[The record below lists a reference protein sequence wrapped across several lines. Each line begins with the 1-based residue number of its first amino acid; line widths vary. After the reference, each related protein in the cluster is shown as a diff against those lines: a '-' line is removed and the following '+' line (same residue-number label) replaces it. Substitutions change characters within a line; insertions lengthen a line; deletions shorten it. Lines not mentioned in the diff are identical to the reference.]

1 MAAHAAGSNRT
12 WNCDAPSLGI
22 TTCQHDDISGATSCW
37 YNDSVGD
44 VVTVVYS
51 NLLQIAPK
59 CADPNGDGSVGSGLT
74 TAPAPPPSP
83 PPSGTPP
90 PSLAPPP
97 DPLRDIAEQVD
108 QQTAQSAASMADGA
122 SGGQS
127 ALAKTATG
135 VAELGANQS
144 ATIAALYCAQGANRV
159 QKYPEAA
166 AGDFSKCANYYNAAH
181 SLVGNLNG
189 YKPDGSVL
197 DGAIAHDTLSEL
209 EKKTGLS
216 SEEYLGK
223 MLGAGGGRGTLLD
236 LTEGKLPTDAL
247 TKAFAAADELKN
259 TDEKFV
265 VNAGGGAPKLGN
277 ALKQN
282 LSKKLASTGEARTI
296 ASASTSAGP
305 KFKGP
310 ENQFDGIEPLH
321 DGIFAREEKEEL
333 TLFGVVHNK
342 YTELRSRWAEARK
355 LR

>member
-1 MAAHAAGSNRT
+1 MGVNITCSSDGNGTGCGYNIDDNT
-12 WNCDAPSLGI
+12 WSPLTYQQA
-22 TTCQHDDISGATSCW
+22 
-37 YNDSVGD
+37 
-44 VVTVVYS
+44 
-51 NLLQIAPK
+51 LQLSPA
-59 CADPNGDGSVGSGLT
+59 CADPNDNHSSAHISSGGPVIT
-74 TAPAPPPSP
+74 PPP

-97 DPLRDIAEQVD
+97 DPLKDIAEQVD

-127 ALAKTATG
+127 ALAKSATG

-159 QKYPEAA
+159 QKYPDAA

-189 YKPDGSVL
+189 YKPDGSLL

-223 MLGAGGGRGTLLD
+223 MLGAGGGRDSLLD
-236 LTEGKLPTDAL
+236 LTDGKLPKDAL
-247 TKAFAAADELKN
+247 SKAFTAADELKN
-259 TDEKFV
+259 TDDKFA
-265 VNAGGGAPKLGN
+265 VNLGGSGTAKGAGS

-282 LSKKLASTGEARTI
+282 LKGKLASTGEARTI

-310 ENQFDGIEPLH
+310 ENQFDGLDPLH

-333 TLFGVVHNK
+333 SLFGVVHNK